1 MNFLRPRRLR
11 TLTVRAHP
19 RGQPHLSAASG
30 LVCAHGRVYVMADDE
45 HHLAVFGDL
54 RSPGRLHRVLSGD
67 LPHENEARKKRKPD
81 LETLLLLRSAKAD
94 RRQAL
99 IALGSGS
106 RKNRQTG
113 IVIALGARGKV
124 SGKVR
129 RFDLRPLY
137 EPLRDALGGEINVE
151 GAIVTADQLL
161 LLNRAVKGESVNAV
175 AHYDLHDL
183 RRLIGGVRRR
193 IKPELVRS
201 YNLGDI
207 DGVALGFTD
216 AAALPSGGWVF
227 TAVAEDTDDSVA
239 DGPCT
244 GSVVGVV
251 DGRGKVREMR
261 RLQPKM
267 KVEGIDLCTTPKGMA
282 LCLVT
287 DSDDPTRPS
296 TLLLARLKLTH
307 VR

>member
-11 TLTVRAHP
+11 TLTVKAHP
-19 RGQPHLSAASG
+19 RGQPYLSAASG
-30 LVCAHGRVYVMADDE
+30 LVCAHGRVYVIADDE

-54 RSPGRLHRVLSGD
+54 RSPGRLHRVLAGD
-67 LPHENEARKKRKPD
+67 LPQEKEARKKRKPD
-81 LETLLLLRSAKAD
+81 LETLFLLPSAKTD
-94 RRQAL
+94 RRHAL

-113 IVIALGARGKV
+113 ILIALGPRGKV

-137 EPLRDALGGEINVE
+137 EPLRDALGGEINIE
-151 GAIVTADQLL
+151 GAIVTDEQLL
-161 LLNRAVKGESVNAV
+161 LLNRAVKGKSVNAV
-175 AHYDLHDL
+175 AHYDVRDV
-183 RRLIGGVRRR
+183 RRAMEGVPRR

-201 YNLGDI
+201 YDLGDI

-216 AAALPSGGWVF
+216 AAALPGGGWVF
-227 TAVAEDTDDSVA
+227 TAVAENTDDSVA
-239 DGPCT
+239 DGACA

-251 DGRGKVREMR
+251 DGRGKLREMR

-267 KVEGIDLCTTPKGMA
+267 KVEGIDVWATPEGMA

-287 DSDDPTRPS
+287 DADDPAQPS
-296 TLLLARLKLTH
+296 TLLLARLKQT
-307 VR
+307 RAR